1 MNSSREAVWLQM
13 KLCGQDSESPSAQKG
28 MVVAPQSQPL
38 CRDTLLCYA
47 MLSHF
52 SRVRLCVTP

>member
-1 MNSSREAVWLQM
+1 M